1 MAKNIYWAGDSTVK
15 TNKITTYPQTGIG
28 QVMYLYLKDDYSVC
42 NYAEN
47 GRSTKSFMDEG
58 RLEKINER
66 ISKGDFL
73 FIQFGHNDQKIDDP
87 SRYTDLTTYKCN
99 LKKYIEVAL
108 NKEAYPILIT
118 SLYRR
123 LFNEEGQLM
132 DNVHQGYPEACIEV
146 ASEMQV
152 PLIDLCEASRCLLE
166 KTVESKSKEWFMNLP
181 ANTFKA
187 YPEGKLD
194 NTHMTYQGAIVM
206 AELIAEGLIQLGGI
220 YSEMILEELI
230 NINSVKSV

>member
-1 MAKNIYWAGDSTVK
+1 MSKSIYWAGDSTVK

-28 QVMYLYLKDDYSVC
+28 QVMYLYLKDDYNIC

-58 RLEKINER
+58 RLEKIKDK

-87 SRYTDLTTYKCN
+87 NRYTDLNTYQNN
-99 LKKYIEVAL
+99 LKKYIDVAI
-108 NKEAYPILIT
+108 NKEAYPVLIT
-118 SLYRR
+118 PLYRR
-123 LFNEEGQLM
+123 LFNDEGLLI
-132 DNVHQGYPEACIEV
+132 NNAHQGYPDACIEV
-146 ASEMQV
+146 ASLLNV
-152 PLIDLCEASRCLLE
+152 PVVDLCQASKNLIE
-166 KTVESKSKEWFMNLP
+166 KTGAVKSEEWFMNLP
-181 ANTFKA
+181 ANTYKA

-206 AELIAEGLIQLGGI
+206 AELIAEGLKQLGGI
-220 YSEMILEELI
+220 YSDMILE
-230 NINSVKSV
+230 